1 MKRKPSSPKN
11 RKVNEGKGLAL
22 KRIAILISGR
32 GSNMEALL
40 AAGLPAQICAVIS
53 NDPKAGGLDIAARH
67 GVATAVVNHRDYTQ
81 RADFDAALA
90 QSMDAAKPD
99 LVVLAGFMR
108 VLTADFVNRYH
119 GRMINIHPSLLPSFT
134 GLHTHRQALDAG
146 VRVHGCTVH
155 FVTPQLDHGP
165 IIIQAAVP
173 VLPGDDEDALAKR
186 VLAEEHRIYPQA
198 VRWLCEDRITLTA
211 DGRVHIRG
219 VRPAAQ
225 ALLSPVPDA

>member
-1 MKRKPSSPKN
+1 
-11 RKVNEGKGLAL
+11 
-22 KRIAILISGR
+22 
-32 GSNMEALL
+32 MEALL
-40 AAGLPAQICAVIS
+40 AAKLPAQISAVIS
-53 NDPKAGGLDIAARH
+53 NDPAAKGLDTAARH
-67 GVATAVVNHRDYTQ
+67 GVATTVVNHREHAQ

-90 QSMDAAKPD
+90 LAIEAARAD

-119 GRMINIHPSLLPSFT
+119 GRMINIHPSLLPAFP

-173 VLPGDDEDALAKR
+173 VLSGDNEDALAAR

-198 VRWLCEDRITLTA
+198 VRWLCENRVTLTA
-211 DGRVHIRG
+211 DGRVNISD
-219 VRPAAQ
+219 VRPAAH
-225 ALLSPVPDA
+225 ALLSPALDV